1 MTLRLS
7 ALRFTAINF
16 TLANT
21 KPARLHQV
29 QTAQEQ
35 DQTQPF
41 GTHQI

>member
-21 KPARLHQV
+21 KPARLYQV
-29 QTAQEQ
+29 KIVKEQ
-35 DQTQPF
+35 DKIN
-41 GTHQI
+41 HLALKI